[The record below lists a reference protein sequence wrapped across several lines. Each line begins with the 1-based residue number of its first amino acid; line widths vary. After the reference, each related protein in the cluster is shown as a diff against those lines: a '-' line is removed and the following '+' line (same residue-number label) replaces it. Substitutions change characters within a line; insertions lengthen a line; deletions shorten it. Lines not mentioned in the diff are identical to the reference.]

1 MARAMALLVLVF
13 PTPPLPPTNVML
25 VGVEDV
31 RGRRTSS
38 KALVV
43 AKVDTLELLGMLRR
57 PTDQPLSRDRKKGN
71 FAKDVIK
78 ALPFDAFVKKAI
90 VLDDIKDKT
99 RQYIRYFIA

>member
-13 PTPPLPPTNVML
+13 PTPPLPPTNVI
-25 VGVEDV
+25 VTGEDD

>member
-1 MARAMALLVLVF
+1 MALLVLVF

-25 VGVEDV
+25 VVAEDD

-57 PTDQPLSRDRKKGN
+57 PTDQPLVRGSKKGN

-78 ALPFDAFVKKAI
+78 ALPVDALVRKPIAD
-90 VLDDIKDKT
+90 VDIQDKT